1 MDNIPRHYLLIL
13 ILISIIS
20 IAFGIITVMK
30 VDKIFDG
37 IIMDNNG
44 TVLDVEEYLLT
55 EDGST
60 NINNL
65 ELSDFYKLDST
76 KLKIL
81 PTNIS
86 DSNWKYDDTESSTT
100 DFIFSI
106 PSKK

>member
-1 MDNIPRHYLLIL
+1 
-13 ILISIIS
+13 
-20 IAFGIITVMK
+20 
-30 VDKIFDG
+30 
-37 IIMDNNG
+37 MDNNG

-60 NINNL
+60 YFINYINNL